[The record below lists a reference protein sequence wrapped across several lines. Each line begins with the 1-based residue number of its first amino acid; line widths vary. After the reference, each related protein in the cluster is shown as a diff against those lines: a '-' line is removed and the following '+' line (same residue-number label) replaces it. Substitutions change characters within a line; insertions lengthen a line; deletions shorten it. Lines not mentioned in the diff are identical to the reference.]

1 MHVYKRILIVKT
13 EFGRYRVN
21 AYAYD
26 DQPGEDGHTFK
37 TLRAAKMFIDRMD
50 AAQVA
55 A

>member
-21 AYAYD
+21 AYAYG

-37 TLRAAKMFIDRMD
+37 TLREAKAFIDRMD